1 MVASGSIRSV
11 LKRKWIAPATIG
23 KQAMPR
29 LIVNVNHAYS
39 ANRPARKFGPTGRP
53 IRDLDA
59 LIQDNEAR
67 EALIDPR
74 VLSWIAL
81 LILVA
86 GLVLALAWWRVIP
99 FPH

>member
-1 MVASGSIRSV
+1 MEAGARFDPMVARRVDPFRFETEVDHRGNHRET
-11 LKRKWIAPATIG
+11 RHAATY
-23 KQAMPR
+23 
-29 LIVNVNHAYS
+29 VNVSHAYS

-81 LILVA
+81 
-86 GLVLALAWWRVIP
+86 
-99 FPH
+99 

>member
-1 MVASGSIRSV
+1 
-11 LKRKWIAPATIG
+11 
-23 KQAMPR
+23 MPR
-29 LIVNVNHAYS
+29 LIVNVSHAYS

-59 LIQDNEAR
+59 LIQNEAR

-74 VLSWIAL
+74 VLARIAL
-81 LILVA
+81 LMLVA
-86 GLVLALAWWRVIP
+86 GLVFALAWWRVIY

>member
-1 MVASGSIRSV
+1 
-11 LKRKWIAPATIG
+11 
-23 KQAMPR
+23 MPR
-29 LIVNVNHAYS
+29 LHVNVNHAYS

-81 LILVA
+81 SILVA
-86 GLVLALAWWRVIP
+86 GLALAVAWWRASH

>member
-1 MVASGSIRSV
+1 
-11 LKRKWIAPATIG
+11 
-23 KQAMPR
+23 MPR
-29 LIVNVNHAYS
+29 LFVNVNHAYS

-86 GLVLALAWWRVIP
+86 GLVLAFAWWRVIP

>member
-1 MVASGSIRSV
+1 
-11 LKRKWIAPATIG
+11 
-23 KQAMPR
+23 
-29 LIVNVNHAYS
+29 
-39 ANRPARKFGPTGRP
+39 
-53 IRDLDA
+53 LDA

>member
-11 LKRKWIAPATIG
+11 LKRKWITQRNHRETLHVAPYCQC
-23 KQAMPR
+23 KPR
-29 LIVNVNHAYS
+29 YS

-74 VLSWIAL
+74 VLAGIAL

-86 GLVLALAWWRVIP
+86 GLVLALAWWRVIH

>member
-1 MVASGSIRSV
+1 MS
-11 LKRKWIAPATIG
+11 
-23 KQAMPR
+23 R
-29 LIVNVNHAYS
+29 LIVTVSHAYS

-59 LIQDNEAR
+59 LIQDNAAR
-67 EALIDPR
+67 EALIDPH
-74 VLSWIAL
+74 VLARIAL

-86 GLVLALAWWRVIP
+86 GLVLGLAWWRVIY

>member
-1 MVASGSIRSV
+1 
-11 LKRKWIAPATIG
+11 
-23 KQAMPR
+23 MPR
-29 LIVNVNHAYS
+29 LHINVSHAYS
-39 ANRPARKFGPTGRP
+39 TNRPARKFGPTGRP
-53 IRDLDA
+53 VRDLDA
-59 LIQDNEAR
+59 LIQANEAR

>member
-1 MVASGSIRSV
+1 
-11 LKRKWIAPATIG
+11 
-23 KQAMPR
+23 MPR
-29 LIVNVNHAYS
+29 LAVTVSHAYS
-39 ANRPARKFGPTGRP
+39 SNRSARKLGPTGRP

-74 VLSWIAL
+74 ILAWIAL

-86 GLVLALAWWRVIP
+86 GSVLALAWWRVLH